1 MEERTMAKRKRY
13 LTMDE
18 KRQLALEGKP
28 VPICVYPDY
37 KAEKRR
43 KKELERLARIFHKNI

>member
-1 MEERTMAKRKRY
+1 MAKRKRY

-28 VPICVYPDY
+28 VPICVYPEY

-43 KKELERLARIFHKNI
+43 KKVSNFLVQFKN